1 MYRRSVVCEQK
12 VDLASHVHDTY
23 GFDIT
28 RYNLD
33 VGIVL
38 MIGLIVRI
46 IGCLLMWA
54 TDRNKKV

>member
-1 MYRRSVVCEQK
+1 MCEQK